1 MLGYL
6 NIAELLMLPKNL
18 NLNLGEVRVWKHE
31 SKSQG
36 EVKVWMSRW
45 DEGMKTWIK
54 KSRWGEGMTGL
65 GEGMISRWGEGMT
78 SRWTEVA
85 PNKVLLA

>member
-45 DEGMKTWIK
+45 DEGMKICIK
-54 KSRWGEGMTGL
+54 KSRWGEDMISL
-65 GEGMISRWGEGMT
+65 GEVRVWFLGEMRVWSLGEPRWAQFT
-78 SRWTEVA
+78 
-85 PNKVLLA
+85 